1 MRKKF
6 KEWLIKKLG
15 GFTRVEVSE
24 HEWSAAGT
32 KHLLPLEVVA
42 FCNYPA
48 VADYNVL
55 PQPKTL
61 LAMRLADQ
69 LFKGDF
75 MDSPYIEVFESYDQ
89 KDQTHHYAARVTVL
103 PTGVM

>member
-1 MRKKF
+1 MRKKL

-15 GFTRVEVSE
+15 GFTRYEISE

-48 VADYNVL
+48 VVNYDVL
-55 PQPKTL
+55 PQVKNL

-69 LFKGDF
+69 LFTGEL
-75 MDSPYIEVFESYDQ
+75 MDNPYIEVVESYDP
-89 KDQTHHYAARVTVL
+89 KDQTHHYAARVKVL